1 MRDFSHKP
9 DIPVNFQLR
18 KNLNYKIFF
27 SNTSCIFKN
36 AYDMSSS
43 TMHQPEQNTHEQRQ
57 EQTRDKPRQPFVTAR
72 NENGQ
77 FIPMGGRDYSKDYA
91 SKDYASKDYAS
102 KDYGGGSSGKDYGS
116 SNKDYG
122 SSNKENSAHSDMYKA
137 DEHKERSGEVINMLK
152 HIESLEAK
160 LASKDRILHD
170 TQQRVDK
177 FSARTREGMQS
188 ALDSLMKKWM
198 DACDTKDDKCKEQF
212 KHGME
217 KLVQNSAEENGV
229 WQMMVAASAL
239 HQRQEHDLNNLR
251 GENNT
256 LKEKIDGH
264 YATSDSRTGAPGKRK
279 AEHDADEHGE
289 HATTEDLWG
298 SFAKDCGGF

>member
-1 MRDFSHKP
+1 
-9 DIPVNFQLR
+9 
-18 KNLNYKIFF
+18 
-27 SNTSCIFKN
+27 
-36 AYDMSSS
+36 MSSS

-91 SKDYASKDYAS
+91 SKDYASKDY
-102 KDYGGGSSGKDYGS
+102 GSSS
-116 SNKDYG
+116 KDYG
-122 SSNKENSAHSDMYKA
+122 SSNKENSDMYKA